1 MQSGQEIDGIRTPG
15 IKIGHQDD
23 PEALTGCTVVLCEE
37 GAVCGMDKRGGATTT
52 RQADAFEPGHVV
64 QQVHG
69 LLLTGGS
76 AFGLGAL
83 SGVLQYLEENG
94 IGFDMRVARVPN
106 AAAAGLFDLGIGD
119 AMVRP
124 TPEMAY
130 RACLQANSNR
140 PVEGCVGAGM
150 GATVGKIL
158 GMDFA
163 MKSGIGW
170 SSEQLDSGL
179 VVEAIA
185 AVNPG
190 GDVIDPNDGQIIAGV
205 RSPEPK
211 DENNRADFFADAQQ
225 LIKTLDPQTTPN
237 NGIENTVIGAVL
249 TNANLDKIQATKVA
263 QMAQDGLARSVRPI
277 HTMYDGDTI
286 FTLATCHVNADVNL
300 VGSVA
305 AEVFGQAVVRAVLMA
320 KSMGGLPAVI
330 DIPDEHG

>member
-1 MQSGQEIDGIRTPG
+1 MVTSPNTAGIKTPG

-23 PEALTGCTVVLCEE
+23 PVALTGCTIILCED
-37 GAVCGMDKRGGATTT
+37 GAVCGLDKRGGATTT
-52 RQADAFEPGHVV
+52 RQADAFEPWHVV

-83 SGVLQYLEENG
+83 SGVLQYLEENQ
-94 IGFDMRVARVPN
+94 IGFDMRVVRVPI

-130 RACLQANSNR
+130 KACLNATSDR
-140 PVEGCVGAGM
+140 PEEGCVGAGM

-170 SSEQLDSGL
+170 YGEILDSGL

-190 GDVIDPNDGQIIAGV
+190 GDVINPDNGQIIAGV
-205 RSPEPK
+205 RSPNSGDQSNK
-211 DENNRADFFADAQQ
+211 ANYFANAQQ
-225 LIKTLDPQTTPN
+225 LIKKLDPQTDISN
-237 NGIENTVIGAVL
+237 RIENTVIGAIL
-249 TNANLDKIQATKVA
+249 TNAILDKVQATKVA
-263 QMAQDGLARSVRPI
+263 QMAHDGLARSVRPI

-286 FTLATCHVNADVNL
+286 FTLASCDLSADVSQ
-300 VGSVA
+300 VGSLS
-305 AEVFGQAVVRAVLMA
+305 AEVFGQAVLRAVLMA
-320 KSMGGLPAVI
+320 KSMGGLPAAADV
-330 DIPDEHG
+330 PLR

>member
-1 MQSGQEIDGIRTPG
+1 MKSGQETNGIRTPG

-23 PEALTGCTVVLCEE
+23 PVALTGCTVILCEE
-37 GAVCGMDKRGGATTT
+37 GVVGGLDKRGGGTTS
-52 RQADAFEPGHVV
+52 RQADAFEPWHVV

-76 AFGLGAL
+76 AFGLDAL
-83 SGVLQYLEENG
+83 SGVLRFLEENE
-94 IGFDMRVARVPN
+94 IGFDMRVARVPI

-130 RACLQANSNR
+130 QACLKATANR
-140 PVEGCVGAGM
+140 PDEGCVGAGM

-158 GMDFA
+158 GMEFA

-170 SSEQLDSGL
+170 YSELLNSGL

-190 GDVIDPNDGQIIAGV
+190 GDVINPDNGQIIAGV
-205 RSPEPK
+205 RSPTSGNHDK
-211 DENNRADFFADAQQ
+211 RAGYFADAQQ
-225 LIKTLDPQTTPN
+225 LIKKMDPQTNPGH
-237 NGIENTVIGAVL
+237 GIENTVIGAVL
-249 TNANLDKIQATKVA
+249 TNAILDKIQATKVA

-286 FTLATCHVNADVNL
+286 FTLASCDVPADVNL
-300 VGSVA
+300 IGSVG
-305 AEVFGQAVVRAVLMA
+305 AEVFGQAVVRAVLNA
-320 KSMGGLPAVI
+320 KSMGGLPASA
-330 DIPDEHG
+330 DAPLE